1 MNSLAAVNAGLKLL
15 SAEFVSV
22 LNDLARR
29 NIALRRQIAQIAF
42 DLEASQ
48 LLAALHKT
56 KAEAA
61 TEEIR
66 TNTQWNPQCV
76 ACMAT
81 GVTTAAVH
89 GNTGHLAFCT
99 PCAESMAAVDKGV
112 VACPVCR
119 KPSRLVRIFQ
129 AGVSPFVQDTA
140 V

>member
-1 MNSLAAVNAGLKLL
+1 MNSLAAVNTGLKLL
-15 SAEFVSV
+15 SAEFVTV
-22 LNDLARR
+22 IHDLARR

-42 DLEASQ
+42 DLETSQ

-89 GNTGHLAFCT
+89 GNTGHLALCT
-99 PCAESMAAVDKGV
+99 PCAESMAGAKGL

-119 KPSRLVRIFQ
+119 KPSHLVRIFQ